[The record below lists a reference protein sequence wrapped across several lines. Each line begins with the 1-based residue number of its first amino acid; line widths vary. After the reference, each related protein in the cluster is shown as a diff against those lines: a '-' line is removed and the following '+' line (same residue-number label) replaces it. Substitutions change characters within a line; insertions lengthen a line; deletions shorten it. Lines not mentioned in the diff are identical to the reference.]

1 MDEQQWVSHMIKQLL
16 FFLLSLT
23 IAFSQTPNDRGYIVY
38 VGDDSPNFVLN
49 FPDGSQ
55 TSLADLKGQVTML
68 QFTASWCHVCW
79 EEMPQIEKKIWKVYK
94 NIGLNVIGIDRD
106 ETADVVIKFAKEV
119 QITYPLALDPG
130 ADIFALFADRDS
142 GVTRNVIIAPDGTI
156 SFLTRLF
163 EMQEFNDMKRVI
175 HNLLMDQLLEQKQS
189 LIAKRQILKHLKKKQ
204 SRSERYSIRKLET
217 ELFKA
222 ERELNRKERKLALAE
237 MRL

>member
-1 MDEQQWVSHMIKQLL
+1 MIKQLL

-23 IAFSQTPNDRGYIVY
+23 IAFSQAVNDRGYIVY
-38 VGDDSPNFVLN
+38 VGDDSPNFVLD

-68 QFTASWCHVCW
+68 QFTASWCQVCR

-94 NIGLNVIGIDRD
+94 NLGLNVIGIDRD
-106 ETADVVIKFAKEV
+106 EPADVVTKFAKEV
-119 QITYPLALDPG
+119 KVTYPLALDPG
-130 ADIFALFADRDS
+130 ADIFALFADRNS
-142 GVTRNVIIAPDGTI
+142 GVTRNIILGPDGKI
-156 SFLTRLF
+156 VFLTRLF
-163 EMQEFNDMKRVI
+163 EIQEFVDMKRII
-175 HNLLMDQLLEQKQS
+175 HILLVDQLKEEKISLAAKKQ
-189 LIAKRQILKHLKKKQ
+189 IIRQLKKQQ
-204 SRSERYSIRKLET
+204 SKSERYSIRKLET

>member
-1 MDEQQWVSHMIKQLL
+1 MIRYPI
-16 FFLLSLT
+16 FFLVC
-23 IAFSQTPNDRGYIVY
+23 IAIALNQTPDDRGYIVY

-49 FPDGSQ
+49 FPDRSQ

-68 QFTASWCHVCW
+68 QFTASWCHVCR
-79 EEMPQIEKKIWKVYK
+79 EEMPHIEKEIWKVYK
-94 NIGLNVIGIDRD
+94 NMGLNVIGIDRD
-106 ETADVVIKFAKEV
+106 ETAEVVTSFAKEV
-119 QITYPLALDPG
+119 QVTYPLALDPG

-142 GVTRNVIIAPDGTI
+142 GVTRNIILGPDGKI
-156 SFLTRLF
+156 VFLTRLF

-189 LIAKRQILKHLKKKQ
+189 LIAKRQILKHLKKQQ

>member
-1 MDEQQWVSHMIKQLL
+1 MIKQLL

-23 IAFSQTPNDRGYIVY
+23 IAFSQTPDDRGYIVN
-38 VGDDSPNFVLN
+38 VGDDSPSFVLD

-68 QFTASWCHVCW
+68 QFTASWCQVCR

-94 NIGLNVIGIDRD
+94 NLGLNVIGIDRD
-106 ETADVVIKFAKEV
+106 EPADVVTKFAKEV
-119 QITYPLALDPG
+119 KVTYPLALDPG
-130 ADIFALFADRDS
+130 ADIFALFADRNS
-142 GVTRNVIIAPDGTI
+142 GVTRNIILGPDGKI
-156 SFLTRLF
+156 VFLTRLF
-163 EMQEFNDMKRVI
+163 EIQEFVDMKRII
-175 HNLLMDQLLEQKQS
+175 HILLVDQLKEEKNS
-189 LIAKRQILKHLKKKQ
+189 LAAKKQ
-204 SRSERYSIRKLET
+204 IIRQSERYSIRKLET

>member
-1 MDEQQWVSHMIKQLL
+1 VC
-16 FFLLSLT
+16 
-23 IAFSQTPNDRGYIVY
+23 IAIVLNQTPDDRGYIVY

-49 FPDGSQ
+49 FPDRSQ

-68 QFTASWCHVCW
+68 QFTASWCHVCR
-79 EEMPQIEKKIWKVYK
+79 EEMPHIEKEIWKVYK
-94 NIGLNVIGIDRD
+94 NMGLNVIGIDRD
-106 ETADVVIKFAKEV
+106 ETAEVVTSFAKEV
-119 QITYPLALDPG
+119 QVTYPLALDPG

-142 GVTRNVIIAPDGTI
+142 GVTRNIILGPDGKI
-156 SFLTRLF
+156 VFLTRLF

-189 LIAKRQILKHLKKKQ
+189 LIAKRQILKHLKKQQ

>member
-1 MDEQQWVSHMIKQLL
+1 MIKQLL

-38 VGDDSPNFVLN
+38 VGDDSPSFVLN

-68 QFTASWCHVCW
+68 QFTASWCQVCR

-94 NIGLNVIGIDRD
+94 NLGLNVIGIDRD
-106 ETADVVIKFAKEV
+106 EPADVVTKFAKEV
-119 QITYPLALDPG
+119 KVTYPLALDPG
-130 ADIFALFADRDS
+130 ADIFALFADRNS
-142 GVTRNVIIAPDGTI
+142 GVTRNIILGPDGKI
-156 SFLTRLF
+156 VFLTRLF
-163 EMQEFNDMKRVI
+163 EIQEFVDMKRII
-175 HNLLMDQLLEQKQS
+175 HILLVDQLKEEKISLAAKKQ
-189 LIAKRQILKHLKKKQ
+189 IIRQLKKQQ
-204 SRSERYSIRKLET
+204 SKSERYSIRKLET

>member
-1 MDEQQWVSHMIKQLL
+1 MIRYPI
-16 FFLLSLT
+16 FFLVC
-23 IAFSQTPNDRGYIVY
+23 IAIALNQTPDDRGYIVY

-55 TSLADLKGQVTML
+55 TSLADLKGQVNML
-68 QFTASWCHVCW
+68 QFTASWCHVCR
-79 EEMPQIEKKIWKVYK
+79 EEMPHIEKEIWKVYK
-94 NIGLNVIGIDRD
+94 NMGLNVIGIDRD
-106 ETADVVIKFAKEV
+106 ETAEVVTSFAKEV
-119 QITYPLALDPG
+119 QVTYPLALDPG

-142 GVTRNVIIAPDGTI
+142 GVTRNIILGPDGKI
-156 SFLTRLF
+156 VFLTRLF
-163 EMQEFNDMKRVI
+163 EMQEFKDMKRVI

-189 LIAKRQILKHLKKKQ
+189 LIAKRQILKHLKKQQ

>member
-1 MDEQQWVSHMIKQLL
+1 MIKRPL
-16 FFLLSLT
+16 FFLLALT
-23 IAFSQTPNDRGYIVY
+23 IAFSQTPDDRGYIVN
-38 VGDDSPNFVLN
+38 VGDDSPSFVLD

-68 QFTASWCHVCW
+68 QFTASWCQVCR

-94 NIGLNVIGIDRD
+94 NLGLNVIGIDRD
-106 ETADVVIKFAKEV
+106 EPADVVTKFAKEV
-119 QITYPLALDPG
+119 QVTYPIALDPG
-130 ADIFALFADRDS
+130 ADIFALFADRNS

-156 SFLTRLF
+156 AFLTRLF

-175 HNLLMDQLLEQKQS
+175 HNLLMDQLMEQKQS
-189 LIAKRQILKHLKKKQ
+189 LTAKRQILKQLKKQ
-204 SRSERYSIRKLET
+204 QTRSERYSIRKLET